1 MSVYRTSEVDGTD
14 PSKNN
19 IAKLRFEFTVFKHA
33 YSLKDQEATTHC
45 ISGCVSSRVDI
56 LSRQK
61 LVLLHQGLRHSF
73 VS

>member
-33 YSLKDQEATTHC
+33 YSLKDQEATRT
-45 ISGCVSSRVDI
+45 VSRA
-56 LSRQK
+56 
-61 LVLLHQGLRHSF
+61 
-73 VS
+73 VSLAELIFFRGRS